1 MLGTVSLPYAKKAR
15 EDKPPGLQTHFV
27 LPINLGEAGF
37 GRRFLR
43 VDVHIGLSLVRR
55 RKNRDIAH
63 QRIAVLLLE
72 LFDLAKIECAVPGMP
87 QRMRE
92 CRQPRE

>member
-15 EDKPPGLQTHFV
+15 EDKPPGLQARLV

-43 VDVHIGLSLVRR
+43 VDVHIGLGLVR
-55 RKNRDIAH
+55 
-63 QRIAVLLLE
+63 
-72 LFDLAKIECAVPGMP
+72 
-87 QRMRE
+87 
-92 CRQPRE
+92 